1 MATGRRLVG
10 FAVGMAIGAGLTSA
24 MPLAAS
30 DPEPPR
36 PAPGGRWAPPP
47 ERPAP
52 RPHGDEA
59 HHGADAAH
67 DTHGEGAAPAIG
79 FRGCA
84 FFAETGFLGRRGEA
98 RDGASLEWIG
108 DAWNDHIESVAC
120 HPGCRLFG
128 FADVNFGGARRVFAG
143 ASADVGP
150 EWNRRIS
157 AIRVVCEPAEPAA
170 H

>member
-1 MATGRRLVG
+1 MATRRTLVG
-10 FAVGMAIGAGLTSA
+10 FTIGLGIGAGLTVA

-30 DPEPPR
+30 DPPPQR
-36 PAPGGRWAPPP
+36 PRTGERWAPPP
-47 ERPAP
+47 ERPGP

-59 HHGADAAH
+59 HHDAGSE
-67 DTHGEGAAPAIG
+67 HGEVAAPAIG

-84 FFAETGFLGRRGEA
+84 FFTETGFHGRRGEA
-98 RDGASLEWIG
+98 RAGDSLEWIG
-108 DAWNDHIESVAC
+108 DSWNNHVASVAC

-128 FADVNFGGARRVFAG
+128 FIDVNFGGARRVFAG
-143 ASADVGP
+143 ATTDVGP

-157 AIRVVCEPAEPAA
+157 AIRVTCEPTGPAA

>member
-1 MATGRRLVG
+1 MAPRRTLVG
-10 FAVGMAIGAGLTSA
+10 FAIGLGIGIVLTAA

-36 PAPGGRWAPPP
+36 ARPGERWAPPP
-47 ERPAP
+47 ERPGP
-52 RPHGDEA
+52 SPHGSDV

-67 DTHGEGAAPAIG
+67 AAHGDVAAPAIG

-84 FFAETGFLGRRGEA
+84 FFTEAGFHGRRGEA
-98 RDGASLEWIG
+98 RAGDSLEWIG
-108 DAWNDHIESVAC
+108 DSWNDHLGSVAC

-128 FADVNFGGARRVFAG
+128 FVDVNFGGARRVFAG
-143 ASADVGP
+143 ATADVGP

-157 AIRVVCEPAEPAA
+157 ALRVTCEPAEPAA